1 MTPRPHRARV
11 GALSFAVSLALVGLP
26 ACGED
31 DTASEDT
38 STTESAPTSAATETT
53 EATASAP
60 TISDVWAR
68 TSPSGVDRGAAYMVI
83 TGGEADDELT
93 GAAVSTEIAAKTE
106 VHEVVMADSSMP
118 ATSMGGG
125 GMETTMP
132 AAEST
137 TPSMD
142 GDAPATTTAPAMEMR
157 EVASIKIPAGE
168 QVALAPGGYH
178 VMFMGLVKPFV
189 VGETFDLTLTFA
201 KAGDVTVTVEV
212 KDAP

>member
-26 ACGED
+26 ACGEA

-106 VHEVVMADSSMP
+106 VHEVVMADS
-118 ATSMGGG
+118 TSW
-125 GMETTMP
+125 
-132 AAEST
+132 
-137 TPSMD
+137 
-142 GDAPATTTAPAMEMR
+142 APADVARLSPRCGFMIMDHGTT
-157 EVASIKIPAGE
+157 G
-168 QVALAPGGYH
+168 
-178 VMFMGLVKPFV
+178 
-189 VGETFDLTLTFA
+189 GETRG
-201 KAGDVTVTVEV
+201 KAAWPEGALCHP
-212 KDAP
+212 AP